1 MDNEASELMA
11 IKGESIRNQEAYKK
25 SESIL
30 VEMIGKVLR
39 ERKPHKIHFFITP
52 RGKLDCSIYVFKGL
66 EDEFRIIGASDDGV
80 S

>member
-1 MDNEASELMA
+1 MN
-11 IKGESIRNQEAYKK
+11 IKGLNIRNQEGYKE

-52 RGKLDCSIYVFKGL
+52 RGKMDCSIYVFRGS
-66 EDEFRIIGASDDGV
+66 EDEFRIEGVSDDGV